1 MYIIAQI
8 IGFVAFLVSL
18 ITYHKK
24 SKTGILNNALISNSL
39 KLIHYLLLGAYS
51 GCVTK
56 VIAIVRDVFIIMKV
70 KYSYLNS
77 KVFLYLFVL
86 LYIIVSVITF
96 DVIISLLPILAALS
110 YIVVIWDGDV
120 DKIRKVALI
129 GYLLWLG
136 YDFFVFSIGG
146 ILSNV
151 VSILSVGV
159 AIYNDKR

>member
-18 ITYHKK
+18 STYHKK